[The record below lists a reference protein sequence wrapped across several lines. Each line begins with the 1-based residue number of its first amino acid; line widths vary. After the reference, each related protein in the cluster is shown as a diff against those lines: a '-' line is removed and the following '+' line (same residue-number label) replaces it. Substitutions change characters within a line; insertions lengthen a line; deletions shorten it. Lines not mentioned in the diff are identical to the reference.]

1 MASGKKTMA
10 AIQQQMEWAAGKP
23 RAGAA
28 VVAIRGEPE
37 TKQSS
42 RAGKEEATGPENH
55 NQRIIPTMEDS
66 MRQPL
71 LILFGRHP
79 ESVRPFGRGASSRS
93 YLSLLRCCGRMMM
106 DMSTYSWAAMEA
118 QQK

>member
-79 ESVRPFGRGASSRS
+79 GRGAAPVGAR
-93 YLSLLRCCGRMMM
+93 
-106 DMSTYSWAAMEA
+106 AAA
-118 QQK
+118 KQRDVGDPLGQHRRAGAP